1 MIYKLKLKDAR
12 LRVDEERAFASQK
25 YGDRSSGREVGLG
38 GLDLTRG
45 PTSGAWGLEQLS
57 RASPRLPSEEACSV
71 TRPSLGRARPAL
83 LWFNQ
88 LLIKMAHAQSRS
100 FACVPHGSLV

>member
-1 MIYKLKLKDAR
+1 MGMIYKLKLKDAR

-45 PTSGAWGLEQLS
+45 PTS
-57 RASPRLPSEEACSV
+57 
-71 TRPSLGRARPAL
+71 
-83 LWFNQ
+83 
-88 LLIKMAHAQSRS
+88 
-100 FACVPHGSLV
+100 CVSSAAE